1 MINRWI
7 NGGEYGYESTI
18 LNTSII
24 RLILKKYEM
33 LWSHRASILTH
44 IHMKLAET
52 RQFFGQKI
60 PGQFFGQKISAQQKL
75 ALRDS
80 GPFDVEVA
88 DIEEGC
94 METRCCNTAI

>member
-1 MINRWI
+1 
-7 NGGEYGYESTI
+7 
-18 LNTSII
+18 
-24 RLILKKYEM
+24 
-33 LWSHRASILTH
+33 
-44 IHMKLAET
+44 MKLAET

-60 PGQFFGQKISAQQKL
+60 PGQFFGHKISAQQKL